1 MKMKR
6 EKSQYKNKRD
16 KLIVCVLG
24 AILLLYALS
33 IIFVL
38 GWGVLTSFKSRLDFF
53 IERNVLGFPDVTLSK
68 EEIRFGNYL
77 RIIEAFEFDKSVKF
91 YSAGKY
97 VQHVAHAD
105 LYLMVYNTFL
115 YAVVGSLLQAI
126 VPAVCAYLC
135 AKFNFAF
142 SKFAYTL
149 VLFVM
154 IIPIVGA
161 YPAEITLLRD
171 MGLYDTFLG
180 YFFQK
185 FNFTGMYFFVY
196 FAFYETM
203 PNSYAEAAEIDGA
216 NRYQILLS
224 IVIPL
229 SVKIISTVWL
239 LQFVHFWND
248 YQTPLLYMP
257 TKPTLAYG
265 IYYLCHETARGQ
277 LANVPAKAAGCMILA
292 VPLICLF
299 IAFKEKLMG
308 NISMGGIKG

>member
-1 MKMKR
+1 MKRKR
-6 EKSQYKNKRD
+6 EKSRNRSKTD
-16 KLIVCVLG
+16 VILVCVLG
-24 AILLLYALS
+24 IVLLFYTLS
-33 IIFVL
+33 ILFVL
-38 GWGVLTSFKSRLDFF
+38 GWGFLTSLKSRLDFF
-53 IERNVLGFPDVTLSK
+53 VEKNVLGLPDLTLSGA
-68 EEIRFGNYL
+68 ELRFGNYL
-77 RIIEAFEFDKSVKF
+77 KIIKAFEFDKSAIF

-97 VQHVAHAD
+97 TEHYAHAD
-105 LYLMVYNTFL
+105 IFLMMYNTFL
-115 YAVVGSLLQAI
+115 YAIAGSLLQAI

-171 MGLYDTFLG
+171 LGLYDTFLG
-180 YFFQK
+180 YFLQK

-196 FAFYETM
+196 YAFYQTM
-203 PNSYAEAAEIDGA
+203 PDTYAEAAEIDGA
-216 NRYQILLS
+216 NRYQILGS
-224 IVIPL
+224 IVLPL
-229 SVKIISTVWL
+229 SVKLISTVWL

-277 LANVPAKAAGCMILA
+277 LANVPVKVAGCMMLA

-308 NISMGGIKG
+308 NISMGGIKE

>member
-1 MKMKR
+1 MKTKR
-6 EKSQYKNKRD
+6 EKSRYKSKVD
-16 KLIVCVLG
+16 IAIICVLG
-24 AILLLYALS
+24 TVLLLYTLS
-33 IIFVL
+33 ILFVL
-38 GWGVLTSFKSRLDFF
+38 GWGLLTSFKSRLDFF
-53 IERNVLGFPDVTLSK
+53 VEKNVLGLPNMALSG

-77 RIIEAFEFDKSVKF
+77 KIIKAFEFDKSAVF

-97 VQHVAHAD
+97 TEHYAHAD
-105 LYLMVYNTFL
+105 IFLMLYNTFL
-115 YAVVGSLLQAI
+115 YAIVGSLLQAI

-135 AKFNFAF
+135 AKFDFAF
-142 SKFAYTL
+142 SKFIYTL

-180 YFFQK
+180 YFLQK
-185 FNFTGMYFFVY
+185 FNFMGTYFFVY
-196 FAFYETM
+196 YAFYQSM
-203 PNSYAEAAEIDGA
+203 PNTYAEAAEIDGA
-216 NRYQILLS
+216 NRYTILCA

-229 SVKIISTVWL
+229 SVKMISTVWL

-248 YQTPLLYMP
+248 YNTALLYMP
-257 TKPTLAYG
+257 THPTLAYG

-277 LANVPAKAAGCMILA
+277 LANVPAKVAGCMMLA
-292 VPLICLF
+292 VPLLCLF